1 MFKVLLV
8 DDEDLD
14 LHGMEQFV
22 PWSCYR
28 MEVLAA
34 VKSGYEA
41 LQVIKQHHIDLLV
54 TDIRMPGMSGLE
66 LARQI
71 RTLQPSLKIIF
82 VSGYQD
88 FQYARQAITLHAN
101 GYVLKPIDDDELF
114 QEISNVS
121 IQLQEELKRTRLQ
134 SPRPS
139 HPTATEQ
146 RSQTPSRTSLLDQPG
161 LKRNQ
166 KLIKE
171 IDQYIQTHLGE
182 NILLHEVAFHFG
194 FSPNYFGRLF
204 KEEIGASFT
213 DYVIRKKLE
222 EAAHLLCNSRLKLYE
237 IAQRLGYSSLTYFGR
252 QFKEAYGQTPGDFR
266 RQC

>member
-14 LHGMEQFV
+14 LRGMEQLV
-22 PWSCYR
+22 PWSR
-28 MEVLAA
+28 FHMEVLAA

-41 LQVIKQHHIDLLV
+41 LQVIKQHRMDLLV

-66 LARQI
+66 LARQA
-71 RTLQPSLKIIF
+71 RTLLPSLKIIF

-88 FQYARQAITLHAN
+88 FHYARQAITLHAN

-114 QEISNVS
+114 QEVTNVS
-121 IQLQEELKRTRLQ
+121 AQLQEEQERARLQ
-134 SPRPS
+134 SPFPS
-139 HPTATEQ
+139 PSPNSEQ
-146 RSQTPSRTSLLDQPG
+146 APRAPSLLDQPV

-166 KLIKE
+166 KLIQE

-204 KEEIGASFT
+204 KEEMGTSFT
-213 DYVIRKKLE
+213 DYVTHKKLE
-222 EAAHLLCNSRLKLYE
+222 EAARLLCHSRLKLYE

-252 QFKEAYGQTPGDFR
+252 QFKETYGQTPGDFR
-266 RQC
+266 RKC